1 MRGRRKSVE
10 EQGIIEQAKQH
21 DEQAFAEIVTMYKPY
36 IERLA
41 FQFGIRPDSI
51 PDVVQETF
59 LNIHRSLHQFERG
72 KFSTWLYQIT
82 LNVVRDHYR
91 RKKRQWKIFNKV
103 TEDKKLWLP
112 GYVYFEEEEH
122 DVLHEAVKQLDE
134 KYRIPIILFYFHDQS
149 YEEIAI
155 ILKIKLS
162 SVKTRMHRGRGKLK
176 EAYLKLERRGAAR
189 DGRQTIG

>member
-1 MRGRRKSVE
+1 ME

-112 GYVYFEEEEH
+112 GYFY
-122 DVLHEAVKQLDE
+122 EAVKQLDE